1 MDKKKILIVEDD
13 PDIVEILTYNLEKE
27 GYSLDTAANGVEGYD
42 KTISFEP
49 DLILMDI
56 MIPEMDGMELCKKI
70 RADAQFDKILIA
82 FLTARSES
90 FTQVQALDQGG
101 DDFITKPIKP
111 NVLKSRI
118 KALLRRSQGGGATVN
133 GILKFG
139 ELQVFTDSFSVQVD
153 NKKVLLPK
161 KEFELLLLLIS
172 KPGKVFKREEILKR
186 VWGLDVLVG
195 DRTIDVHIR
204 KLRGKIGSHYI
215 TTLKGVG
222 YKFDF

>member
-1 MDKKKILIVEDD
+1 VDKKKILIVEDD